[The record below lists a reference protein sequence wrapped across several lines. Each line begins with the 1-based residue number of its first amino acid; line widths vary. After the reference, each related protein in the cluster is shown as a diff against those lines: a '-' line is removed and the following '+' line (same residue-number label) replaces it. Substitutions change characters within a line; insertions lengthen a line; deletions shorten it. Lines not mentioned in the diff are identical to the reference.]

1 MKYIKT
7 FEELNIGLPE
17 INDYVICEVGDISYN
32 ISNLNLFLNN
42 NIGQIVNINKR
53 FDIYQIAYQ
62 NIPDDISDMFISN
75 ISNMFINKYNNDVR
89 NMRREDIKYWSA
101 NKEEL
106 ETLLST
112 NKYNL

>member
-1 MKYIKT
+1 MKYIKQY
-7 FEELNIGLPE
+7 EELNSGLPK
-17 INDYVICEVGDISYN
+17 INEYVICEVGDVFDTYN

-42 NIGQIVNINKR
+42 NIGQIVNINR
-53 FDIYQIAYQ
+53 YDIYQIKYQ
-62 NIPDDISDMFISN
+62 NIPDDIS
-75 ISNMFINKYNNDVR
+75 NMFTTINNNNVR
-89 NMRREDIKYWSA
+89 NMRLDNILYCSK

>member
-17 INDYVICEVGDISYN
+17 INDYVICEVGDVFDTYN

-42 NIGQIVNINKR
+42 NIGQIVNINKS
-53 FDIYQIAYQ
+53 FDIFQIKYQ
-62 NIPDDISDMFISN
+62 NIPDDIS
-75 ISNMFINKYNNDVR
+75 NMFITTTTSKYNSNVR
-89 NMRREDIKYWSA
+89 NMRRDNILYWSV

-106 ETLLST
+106 ETLLSV